1 MPNSRNGDVGSS
13 ATLDLEFVSNR
24 FDGGRKNKLGQ
35 PESGWHEGE
44 EDISNQH
51 KQDPKRHALLPV
63 WCRQRGPVVEEE
75 EADGYWQDAKEA
87 NILPVGW
94 C

>member
-1 MPNSRNGDVGSS
+1 MTTDPLSGYGSPAS
-13 ATLDLEFVSNR
+13 DSITSEQVNR
-24 FDGGRKNKLGQ
+24 FDSGRKKKLRE

-44 EDISNQH
+44 EDISNQY

-75 EADGYWQDAKEA
+75 EAEGY
-87 NILPVGW
+87 
-94 C
+94 